1 MCIVSIFSS
10 GKNDFILTHNRDESH
25 FRPTSNEIFTETINE
40 KEYTAPKD
48 LVSGGTWI
56 FYSEEYVCCIL
67 NGEYKIHSHQPPYR
81 KSRGLV
87 LIDLLNYHSIDEFV
101 EKVDLEGIEPF
112 TMIMLNR
119 KINEKKI
126 LVWDEKAKHLED
138 HSKENLIIRSSSP
151 LYTID
156 EKLSHIEKFK
166 KLKNQ
171 DSDTIFKLHKELIML
186 PNDKFETV
194 QTTSITQINVKNQQI
209 KLKYCPIS
217 HD

>member
-25 FRPTSNEIFTETINE
+25 FRPTSNEIFTETING
-40 KEYTAPKD
+40 KKYTAPKD

-56 FYSEEYVCCIL
+56 FHSEEYVCCIL

-126 LVWDEKAKHLED
+126 LVWDEKTKHLED
-138 HSKENLIIRSSSP
+138 HSNENLIIRSSSP

-166 KLKNQ
+166 KLRNQ
-171 DSDTIFKLHKELIML
+171 DSDEIFKLHKELMML
-186 PNDKFETV
+186 PNDKFKTV

>member
-25 FRPTSNEIFTETINE
+25 FRPTSNEIFTETIND

-126 LVWDEKAKHLED
+126 LVWDEKTKHLED
-138 HSKENLIIRSSSP
+138 HSNENLIIRSSSP

-166 KLKNQ
+166 KLRNQ
-171 DSDTIFKLHKELIML
+171 DSDEIFKLHKELMML